1 MSNRV
6 YNLKKQKIDNRD
18 YVHSINNN
26 IELNSSHFITDGQM
40 ISCPILDQGYLGSC
54 LANATYAL
62 IYILSNGKINLSRL
76 HLYMTTR
83 AIDYSSLT
91 EDTGGTIRGSMK
103 AISKYNLCNE
113 KIWKYTINN
122 FDKLPP
128 LQAFTN
134 TYKIKNYEY
143 TFVDQNLTSIKNTL
157 FSGNPIV
164 IGILVY
170 SSFDSPN
177 AINYGLIPMPNTKKE
192 ELYGGHALLLI
203 GYHDESKTFKF
214 QNSWGTSWGDKGFG
228 YIPYDYV
235 TNQNLAFDLCTIK
248 FTF

>member
-1 MSNRV
+1 MSDRV
-6 YNLKKQKIDNRD
+6 YNLKKQKIDSRD
-18 YVHSINNN
+18 YVHTTNNN
-26 IELNSSHFITDGQM
+26 IELNSSHFITDTQR
-40 ISCPILDQGYLGSC
+40 ISCPILDQGNLGSC
-54 LANATYAL
+54 LAHATYAL

-83 AIDYSSLT
+83 AIDGSSLT
-91 EDTGGTIRGSMK
+91 EDTGGTIRGCMK

-113 KIWKYTINN
+113 NIWKYSINN
-122 FDKLPP
+122 FDILPP

-134 TYKIKNYEY
+134 TYKINNYTY
-143 TFVDQNLTSIKNTL
+143 TFVDQNLTSIKKTL
-157 FSGNPIV
+157 ASGSPIV

-170 SSFDSPN
+170 SSFDNQN
-177 AINYGLIPMPNTKKE
+177 ALKYGVIPMPNTKKE
-192 ELYGGHALLLI
+192 KQLGGHALLLI

-214 QNSWGTSWGDKGFG
+214 QNSWGTTWGDKGFG

-235 TNQNLAFDLCTIK
+235 INQNLAFDLCTIQ